1 MPMFDRLLPIALPL
15 LALAAAIVVGGALV
29 SQYGFGLQPCVLCLY
44 QRWPYYIIVALAL
57 IAWPLTSGRPGL
69 RRGILALIGLIF
81 LAGAGV
87 ALFHVGVEAH
97 WWQGTAECGG
107 NLPDANSLDAL
118 RAQLLATKPARC
130 DEPALVVLGLSMA
143 GWNMLAALALALVS
157 FGAARRS

>member
-1 MPMFDRLLPIALPL
+1 MLNRLDPYALPL
-15 LALAAAIVVGGALV
+15 LALAAAVMVGGALV

-44 QRWPYYIIVALAL
+44 QRWSYYIIVPLAL

-69 RRGILALIGLIF
+69 RRVILGLIGLIF

-97 WWQGTAECGG
+97 WWPGTAECGG
-107 NLPDANSLDAL
+107 NLPSADSLDAL
-118 RAQLLATKPARC
+118 RSQLLATKPARC